1 MAQLSKAEKHKQ
13 IHEEALEEF
22 ERIQQAIRNE
32 RLQCLQD
39 RRFYSIAGAQW
50 EGPLGEQFENR
61 VRFEFNKVHLAV
73 IRIISEYRNNR
84 VTATFIPKD
93 GTSNADMA
101 DVCAG
106 LYRADERDSGAQ
118 EAYDNAF
125 EEAVGGGFGAW
136 RLRAC
141 YEDEDDDENEHQ
153 TVRIEPIFD
162 ADSSVF
168 WDLDAKRQDK
178 ADATRCF
185 VITSMTHAAF
195 REQFGHDPATW
206 NKAVQQR
213 MFDWLTPDVVYVA
226 EYYRVEETSELVH
239 IFKGLDDSELRVP
252 DAELKEDETKLAT
265 LQATGYREV
274 RQKRVKRKRVHKYIL
289 SGNRVEE
296 DEGYIAGKHIPIVPV
311 YGKRW
316 FIDNVERCMG
326 HVRLA
331 KDAQRLQNS
340 LLSWL
345 TEIAARFD
353 TEKPIVTPEQILGH
367 ATMWARDN
375 VDRYPYLLLN
385 QLRDAEGNPIPGSA
399 APVSYTKA
407 PSIPPAMA
415 ALIQIASQA
424 LDDLLGAQ
432 QAGEQIQPNLSGKA
446 VELIQNRLDMQS
458 FIYMDNLAIAVKRSG
473 EIWLS
478 MKKDVTPEQERRMK
492 TVSTDGEVDTVV
504 LNQPSIDPETSEAIT
519 KNDMDDVNFD
529 CWSDVGPSS
538 SSRRSATVRALTGMA
553 SITTDDQDRT
563 VLTAAAMM
571 NMEGEGLQELRDYY
585 RGKLVRMGVIKP
597 TEEEKQE
604 MAAEQQN
611 TPPDPQ
617 SQYLLAAA
625 EQAQADAALGR
636 AKTVN
641 QITDAQLKRAQTAK
655 TYAETM
661 GAHNDQQIASA
672 QALHDMLMASRQGQ
686 VMPPPSSF
694 VQGM

>member
-1 MAQLSKAEKHKQ
+1 MTMAQLSKAEKLKQ
-13 IHEEALEEF
+13 IHTEALEEF
-22 ERIQQAIRNE
+22 ERIQQAMRNE

-50 EGPLGEQFENR
+50 EGPMGEQFENR

-93 GTSNADMA
+93 GTTNTKMA
-101 DVCAG
+101 DTCDG

-118 EAYDNAF
+118 EAYDNGF

-141 YEDEDDDENEHQ
+141 YEDEDDDDNDQQ

-168 WDLDAKRQDK
+168 FDLDAKRQDK
-178 ADATRCF
+178 SDAKRCF
-185 VITSMTHAAF
+185 VLTSMTHAAF
-195 REQFGHDPATW
+195 EEQFGHNPSTW
-206 NKAVQQR
+206 NKAVHQR
-213 MFDWLTPDVVYVA
+213 EFDWLTPDVVYVA
-226 EYYRVEETSELVH
+226 EYYRVEEVSELVH
-239 IFKGLDDSELRVP
+239 FFRGLDGQEIKVAA
-252 DAELKEDETKLAT
+252 AELQDDDERAAT
-265 LQATGYREV
+265 LQATGFREV
-274 RQKRVKRKRVHKYIL
+274 RQKRVKRRRVRKLIL
-289 SGNRVEE
+289 SGQQVEE
-296 DEGYIAGKHIPIVPV
+296 DEGHIAGKHIPIVPV

-316 FIDNVERCMG
+316 FIDNIERCMG

-345 TEIAARFD
+345 TEIASRFD
-353 TEKPIVTPEQILGH
+353 TEKPILSPEQILGH

-375 VDRYPYLLLN
+375 VERYPYLLLN
-385 QLRDAEGNPIPGSA
+385 QLRDADGNPIPGSA
-399 APVSYTKA
+399 TPLAYTKA
-407 PSIPPAMA
+407 PNVPPAMA

-478 MKKDVTPEQERRMK
+478 MKKDVTPEQGRRMK
-492 TVSTDGEVDTVV
+492 TVSTDGEVDSVV
-504 LNQPSIDPETSEAIT
+504 VNQPSFNAETNEQYVE
-519 KNDMDDVNFD
+519 NDMDGANFD
-529 CWSDVGPSS
+529 CWADVGPSS
-538 SSRRSATVRALTGMA
+538 SSRRASTVRALTGMA
-553 SITTDDQDRT
+553 SITTDDNDRA
-563 VLTAAAMM
+563 VLTATAMM
-571 NMEGEGLQELRDYY
+571 NMEGEGLQEVRDYY
-585 RGKLVRMGVIKP
+585 RNKLVRLGVVKP

-604 MAAEQQN
+604 LAAEQQN

-617 SQYLLAAA
+617 AQYLMAAA

-636 AKTVN
+636 AKTV
-641 QITDAQLKRAQTAK
+641 QSVADAQLKRAQTAK
-655 TYAETM
+655 TMAETM
-661 GAHNDQQIASA
+661 GAHNEQQIASA
-672 QALHDMLMASRQGQ
+672 QALHDMLMSTKQAQMLPQ
-686 VMPPPSSF
+686 PPVF
-694 VQGM
+694 Q